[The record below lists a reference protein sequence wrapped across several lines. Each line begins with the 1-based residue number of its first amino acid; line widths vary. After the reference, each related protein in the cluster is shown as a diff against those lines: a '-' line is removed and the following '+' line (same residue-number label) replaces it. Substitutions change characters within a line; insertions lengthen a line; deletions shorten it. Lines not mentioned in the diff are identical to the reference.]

1 MIRFVGLAGVARKDS
16 KALHVGRTL
25 RGGEAPRADER
36 PGEREMREARGGRL
50 MSNRCGELKAL
61 RTYEIDDR
69 SAGEKGPALHQCG

>member
-1 MIRFVGLAGVARKDS
+1 VGLAGVARKDS

-50 MSNRCGELKAL
+50 MSNRCGELKAP

-69 SAGEKGPALHQCG
+69 SAGEKRLLYTNVDEEA

>member
-1 MIRFVGLAGVARKDS
+1 MGLAGVARKDS

-50 MSNRCGELKAL
+50 MSNRCGELKAP

-69 SAGEKGPALHQCG
+69 SAGEKRLLYTNVDEEA